1 MHLPIYLSACVYR
14 FNSIQI
20 DIPNYYW
27 RCFVFLSR
35 YKFKASFL
43 LMIKRALIDRYLPTL
58 RFKIKRTLI
67 DYLLTFIKPSLESTE
82 TVPCL
87 TGRKSVVTVQ
97 VIIFPEPWAECGVRL
112 PPLVWTAVLTRF
124 NLTSESLELRWWMM
138 GTSLCSSV
146 PRNWNGTEMYV
157 SFWIWGFWIVC
168 VYECKSTYI

>member
-1 MHLPIYLSACVYR
+1 M
-14 FNSIQI
+14 
-20 DIPNYYW
+20 
-27 RCFVFLSR
+27 
-35 YKFKASFL
+35 
-43 LMIKRALIDRYLPTL
+43 MKRTLIDKYLPTL

-146 PRNWNGTEMYV
+146 PRKWNGTVKPCMLVFEFGSLEFYV
-157 SFWIWGFWIVC
+157 SSMNVSQHLLSIKIFLPVIQIES
-168 VYECKSTYI
+168 VYCRWYHLSMP